1 MKLPFGAKSLCLT
14 TGRVSAFSVPV
25 PGGTR
30 QCQTKRNM
38 QQTIEFRAEA
48 QERKQLD
55 VRATIQRKIKSIN
68 LWLDTKSE
76 LYSRI
81 AEFSVTRR
89 LVLRINVVTLCL
101 CITAACVEQQP
112 VASLVS
118 ALCAAY
124 LVYRVNKS
132 DKEGGKK

>member
-1 MKLPFGAKSLCLT
+1 
-14 TGRVSAFSVPV
+14 
-25 PGGTR
+25 
-30 QCQTKRNM
+30 M

-55 VRATIQRKIKSIN
+55 VRATIQHKIQSIN

-76 LYSRI
+76 FYSRI
-81 AEFSVTRR
+81 CEFTVTRR

-124 LVYRVNKS
+124 VVYRVNKT
-132 DKEGGKK
+132 DKKGGKK

>member
-1 MKLPFGAKSLCLT
+1 
-14 TGRVSAFSVPV
+14 
-25 PGGTR
+25 
-30 QCQTKRNM
+30 M

-55 VRATIQRKIKSIN
+55 VRATIQHKIQSIN

-89 LVLRINVVTLCL
+89 LVIRVNLITLCVI
-101 CITAACVEQQP
+101 ITAMAVAQQP
-112 VASLVS
+112 LVALVS
-118 ALCAAY
+118 TLSAGY
-124 LVYRVNKS
+124 LVYRLNK
-132 DKEGGKK
+132 KGGAK

>member
-1 MKLPFGAKSLCLT
+1 
-14 TGRVSAFSVPV
+14 
-25 PGGTR
+25 
-30 QCQTKRNM
+30 M
-38 QQTIEFRAEA
+38 QQTIEFRAET

-81 AEFSVTRR
+81 AEFAVTRR
-89 LVLRINVVTLCL
+89 LVIRINVVTLCL